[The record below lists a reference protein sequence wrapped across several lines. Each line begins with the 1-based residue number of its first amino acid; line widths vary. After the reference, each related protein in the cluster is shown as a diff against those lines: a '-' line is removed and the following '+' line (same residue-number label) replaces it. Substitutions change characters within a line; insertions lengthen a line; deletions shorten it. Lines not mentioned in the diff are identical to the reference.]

1 MEREEIK
8 ISAKDLRDIVY
19 DDHEE
24 WEEIESS
31 VDGYWRH
38 GTENTGVFKRL
49 VDGKFFRMDWRDSVK
64 DECGWSDM
72 NFGTFTFKEVF
83 PKEVITIIYE

>member
-8 ISAKDLRDIVY
+8 ISAEDLRDIVY
-19 DDHEE
+19 DDHEDWQE
-24 WEEIESS
+24 VESS
-31 VDGYWRH
+31 VDGHWRH
-38 GTENTGVFKRL
+38 GTEHTGVFRRL

-83 PKEVITIIYE
+83 PKEVTTIIYE